1 MGNQSDSNNE
11 LTRAAA
17 RSYYKVSRN
26 LTGPTKV
33 PPAPSVPFDSIKNAR
48 RQAYASVESFDVPLS
63 ALAISS
69 AEQQEHMADIE
80 GRLKA
85 STKDMRALLDYEEQR
100 VAVTS
105 TVKEAIVYTLLA
117 MLLLAAAIGL
127 GYASHLGADAIINA
141 GAEVMPR

>member
-33 PPAPSVPFDSIKNAR
+33 PPAPSVQFDSIKSAR

-69 AEQQEHMADIE
+69 DEQQKRMDTIE
-80 GRLKA
+80 SSLKA
-85 STKDMRALLDYEEQR
+85 STKDMRALLTHEEQR

-105 TVKEAIVYTLLA
+105 TVKEAIGYTLLA
-117 MLLLAAAIGL
+117 VLLLAAAIGL
-127 GYASHLGADAIINA
+127 GYACHLGADAILNA
-141 GAEVMPR
+141 AAEVSPR

>member
-1 MGNQSDSNNE
+1 MGNQGDSNNE

-26 LTGPTKV
+26 LSGPTKV
-33 PPAPSVPFDSIKNAR
+33 PPAPSVSFDSVKSAR
-48 RQAYASVESFDVPLS
+48 RQAYTSVESFDVPLN
-63 ALAISS
+63 AIAISS

-100 VAVTS
+100 C
-105 TVKEAIVYTLLA
+105 
-117 MLLLAAAIGL
+117 
-127 GYASHLGADAIINA
+127 
-141 GAEVMPR
+141 